1 MSDTSLAEVA
11 ALLRE
16 RNALDARLGQILGRP
31 PEKGHLGEWIASQI
45 FDIQLE
51 TSASHKAIDGRFR
64 AGLLAGHTVN
74 IKWFLKRE
82 GGLDMTES
90 PDLDYYLVLTGPT
103 TAALSSRGMTRP
115 AVITAVYL
123 FAAMQR
129 ASTTSRA
136 DPAGSSTCSASLGC
150 TCNTSTKPPPGNH
163 KTRST
168 YTDILTSSPVT
179 SEPAH
184 AATVRA
190 SSARM
195 CPSRSP

>member
-1 MSDTSLAEVA
+1 VVDPGQMSDTSLAEVA

-123 FAAMQR
+123 FAAMQLLAEQR
-129 ASTTSRA
+129 ARGVKVGVFFSVVNAQWQAAEIYPTATC
-136 DPAGSSTCSASLGC
+136 PAL
-150 TCNTSTKPPPGNH
+150 PL
-163 KTRST
+163 
-168 YTDILTSSPVT
+168 TDAQRRQLQLFA
-179 SEPAH
+179 E
-184 AATVRA
+184 
-190 SSARM
+190 
-195 CPSRSP
+195 

>member
-64 AGLLAGHTVN
+64 TGLLAGHTVN

-123 FAAMQR
+123 FAALQLLAEQR
-129 ASTTSRA
+129 ARGVKVGVFSSVVNAQWQAAEIYPTATC
-136 DPAGSSTCSASLGC
+136 PALSL
-150 TCNTSTKPPPGNH
+150 
-163 KTRST
+163 
-168 YTDILTSSPVT
+168 TDAQRRQLQLFA
-179 SEPAH
+179 E
-184 AATVRA
+184 
-190 SSARM
+190 
-195 CPSRSP
+195 